1 MIRANYKVDKLD
13 NYTYLEVSGHA
24 DYDKYGKDL
33 VCASVSSIIFG
44 LMNCID
50 EFVGVTI
57 KKEKNHIE
65 IINKSESEKISDYLR
80 LTIIQLKTIEESY
93 GKFIKVERKWVWN
106 IY

>member
-24 DYDKYGKDL
+24 EYAEYGKDL

-93 GKFIKVERKWVWN
+93 EKFIKVERK
-106 IY
+106 